1 MAIELA
7 AGGNVIGVGTDIIDV
22 DRIRKSHERHTERFL
37 NRIYTKDEQAYC
49 FGMRNPHPHLAARF
63 AAKEAI
69 SKAFST
75 GIGEHLGWKSMSI
88 AKGERNEPIVVLD
101 EKGKALLK
109 EVGGTG
115 VLISL
120 AHTNTLAHAVA
131 VVVR

>member
-1 MAIELA
+1 M
-7 AGGNVIGVGTDIIDV
+7 IGVGTDIIDV

-109 EVGGTG
+109 EEIDDGELACAMAVIRLGG
-115 VLISL
+115 IEQL
-120 AHTNTLAHAVA
+120 AAAGAAN
-131 VVVR
+131 